1 MIETNKNKVEKMQKF
16 FVFLI
21 DFKPQLSYNRTRMD
35 WKSRSVKLEAE
46 VLAVLNI
53 VLVEPEIP
61 QNCGNIARTCAAT
74 GCRLHLI
81 RPLGFDISEKAVRRA
96 GLDYWNLVEVLD
108 YENLQ
113 DFFSKNQVREMWCLS
128 TKAPRCYTEAE
139 FHDGAYL
146 FFGKETKGLPE
157 DFLEEHRESCVR
169 IPMRREARSLNL
181 SNAVAIT
188 VYEALRQLSFLNLKD
203 FGKMRENSR

>member
-1 MIETNKNKVEKMQKF
+1 MKTWQKNK
-16 FVFLI
+16 FLI
-21 DFKPQLSYNRTRMD
+21 DFVRTLTYNREA
-35 WKSRSVKLEAE
+35 SIFGLETDLVWGE
-46 VLAVLNI
+46 EMLNV

-96 GLDYWNLVEVLD
+96 GLDYWNAVEVID
-108 YENLQ
+108 YENLR
-113 DFFSKNQVREMWCLS
+113 DFFSKNRVDQMWLLS
-128 TKAPRCYTEAE
+128 TKAPRSYTEAE
-139 FHDGAYL
+139 FAENCYL

-157 DFLEEHRESCVR
+157 DLLAEHYEQCIR
-169 IPMRREARSLNL
+169 IPMLPDTRSLNL

-188 VYEALRQLSFLNLKD
+188 VYEALRQLSFPGLQN
-203 FGKMRENSR
+203 FGKMKG